1 MAYAVREAVTAFR
14 RAPMLTGL
22 SAMMIALSLFLV
34 GLFAVVAHNIREALR
49 TVESRVEV
57 VAYLRD
63 DAAPNEV
70 NAART
75 EIASFP
81 EVREVR
87 YVSREQALQE
97 ARSELPEFHSV
108 FAGTEGNPLPASL
121 EISLRT
127 DQSGTEAVDAVAER
141 ARAFPF
147 VEDVLYGRDWLD
159 KLYLLRRVA
168 AATTLV
174 LGAAFAIVAALII
187 GAAVR
192 MAIYARR
199 DEIAIMRLV
208 GATDGFVRRPFLLE
222 GLATGLIG
230 GLLALAATWAVYLL
244 ISRSLFDSDSG
255 LEWMPE
261 MWVVAGILAGATLG
275 CLASAFAVRRHLRE
289 IH

>member
-34 GLFAVVAHNIREALR
+34 GLFGVVAHNIRETLR
-49 TVESRVEV
+49 TVEARVEV

-63 DAAPNEV
+63 DATPVAIES
-70 NAART
+70 ARA
-75 EIASFP
+75 EIATFP
-81 EVREVR
+81 EVREIR
-87 YVSREQALQE
+87 YVSREQAFQK
-97 ARSELPEFHSV
+97 ARAELPEFRTV
-108 FAGTEGNPLPASL
+108 FGGIDANPLPASL
-121 EISLRT
+121 EISLHPN
-127 DQSGTEAVDAVAER
+127 QSGPEAVQTVAQR
-141 ARAFPF
+141 AQAFPF
-147 VEDVLYGRDWLD
+147 VEDVRYGSEWLD

-168 AATTLV
+168 GAATFV

-208 GATDGFVRRPFLLE
+208 GATDGFVRRPFLIE

-230 GLLALAATWAVYLL
+230 GLLALAGTWAVHTLL
-244 ISRSLFDSDSG
+244 SQSLFELDW
-255 LEWMPE
+255 LPQTWI
-261 MWVVAGILAGATLG
+261 VAGIAAGTLLG
-275 CLASAFAVRRHLRE
+275 ALASAFAVRRHLQE
-289 IH
+289 IP